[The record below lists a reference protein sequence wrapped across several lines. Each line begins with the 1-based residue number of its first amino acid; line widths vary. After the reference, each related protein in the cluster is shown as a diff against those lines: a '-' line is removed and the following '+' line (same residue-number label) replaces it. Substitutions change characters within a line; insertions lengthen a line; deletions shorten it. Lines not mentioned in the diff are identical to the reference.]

1 MAVNSFMK
9 IFLPKSKVFYDLFE
23 KVADNVSIMGTKL
36 KHVVEEPDFDKRA
49 ALISQLEDLEHD
61 NDELTHRVFTELGRN
76 FITPFDREDIHYLAS
91 ALDDIA
97 DYIYASAK
105 KINFYRVNPNDIG
118 IKKMA
123 DLIAVGCVHVHKAVT
138 ELRNMK
144 NMRQITDALVAINS
158 IENQAD
164 DIFDMSIERLF
175 ATEPDAKEVIKKR
188 EIYQVMEI
196 VTDKCEDAA
205 NVIES
210 IIIKYAESIIEAVNN
225 SYDSFSNCND
235 SCPDV

>member
-1 MAVNSFMK
+1 MAGLNTMLK
-9 IFLPKSKVFYDLFE
+9 IFLPKDRVFYQLFE
-23 KVADNVSIMGTKL
+23 SVSEVLVKMGDKL
-36 KHVVEEPDFDKRA
+36 KEVVNEPDFDKRGQ
-49 ALISQLEDLEHD
+49 LIQEIEDMEHI
-61 NDELTHRVFTELGRN
+61 NDDYTHTIFTELGKN
-76 FITPFDREDIHYLAS
+76 FITPFDREDIHYLATS
-91 ALDDIA
+91 LDDIA

-105 KINFYRVNPNDIG
+105 KINFYRVNPNDMG
-118 IKKMA
+118 VTKMA
-123 DLIAVGCVHVHKAVT
+123 DLIALGCVQVDKAIK

-144 NMRQITDALVAINS
+144 NMRLITDALVSINS

-210 IIIKYAESIIEAVNN
+210 IIVKYA
-225 SYDSFSNCND
+225 
-235 SCPDV
+235 

>member
-1 MAVNSFMK
+1 MAINSILK
-9 IFLPKSKVFYDLFE
+9 IFLPKDRIFFQLFE
-23 KVADNVSIMGTKL
+23 DVAKVLVQMGEKL
-36 KHVVEEPDFDKRA
+36 HDVVNEPDFEKRA
-49 ALISQLEDLEHD
+49 KLIKELEDMEHI
-61 NDELTHRVFTELGRN
+61 NDDHTHRIFTELGKN

-105 KINFYRVNPNDIG
+105 KINFYKVNPADTG
-118 IKKMA
+118 IQKMA
-123 DLIAVGCVHVHKAVT
+123 DIIAEGCVAVNRAVV

-158 IENQAD
+158 IENQGD

-175 ATEPDAKEVIKKR
+175 DTEPDAKEVIKKR

-210 IIIKYAESIIEAVNN
+210 IIVKYA
-225 SYDSFSNCND
+225 
-235 SCPDV
+235 

>member
-1 MAVNSFMK
+1 MSGFNSILK
-9 IFLPKSKVFYDLFE
+9 IFLPKDRVFYQLFE
-23 KVADNVSIMGTKL
+23 VVAEELVKMGVAL
-36 KHVVEEPDFDKRA
+36 KEVVNEPDFEKRA
-49 ALISQLEDLEHD
+49 ALIKKIEDMEHV
-61 NDELTHRVFTELGRN
+61 NDDHTHQIFTELSRN
-76 FITPFDREDIHYLAS
+76 FITPFDREDIHSLATS
-91 ALDDIA
+91 LDDIT

-118 IKKMA
+118 IQKFA
-123 DLIAVGCVHVHKAVT
+123 DLICLGCVQVHKAVT

-158 IENQAD
+158 IENQGD

-188 EIYQVMEI
+188 EIYQIMEV

-210 IIIKYAESIIEAVNN
+210 IIIKYA
-225 SYDSFSNCND
+225 
-235 SCPDV
+235 

>member
-1 MAVNSFMK
+1 MAINSILR
-9 IFLPKSKVFYDLFE
+9 IFLPKDRVFYQLFE
-23 KVADNVSIMGTKL
+23 DVASTLLRMGEKL
-36 KHVVEEPDFDKRA
+36 KEVVNEPDFEQRGK
-49 ALISQLEDLEHD
+49 LIKEIEDMEHE
-61 NDELTHRVFTELGRN
+61 NDDYTHRIFTELGKN
-76 FITPFDREDIHYLAS
+76 FITPFDREDIHYLAT

-97 DYIYASAK
+97 DYIQASAK

-118 IKKMA
+118 IQKMA
-123 DLIAVGCVHVHKAVT
+123 DLIAVGCEQVHKAVV

-158 IENQAD
+158 IENQGD

-188 EIYQVMEI
+188 EIYQVLEI

-210 IIIKYAESIIEAVNN
+210 IIVKYA
-225 SYDSFSNCND
+225 
-235 SCPDV
+235 

>member
-1 MAVNSFMK
+1 MAGINSILK
-9 IFLPKSKVFYDLFE
+9 IFLPKDRVFYNLFE
-23 KVADNVSIMGTKL
+23 SVAEELVKMGEKL
-36 KHVVEEPDFDKRA
+36 REVVNEPDFDKRGR
-49 ALISQLEDLEHD
+49 LIKEVEDMEHV
-61 NDELTHRVFTELGRN
+61 NDQLTHRIFTELGKN

-105 KINFYRVNPNDIG
+105 KINFYRVNPDDIG
-118 IKKMA
+118 IQKMG
-123 DLIAVGCVHVHKAVT
+123 DLIALGCVQVHKAVF
-138 ELRNMK
+138 ELRSLK
-144 NMRQITDALVAINS
+144 NMRQITDALVKVNS

-164 DIFDMSIERLF
+164 DIFDMSIDRLF
-175 ATEPDAKEVIKKR
+175 ETEPDAKEVIKKR

-210 IIIKYAESIIEAVNN
+210 IIIKYA
-225 SYDSFSNCND
+225 
-235 SCPDV
+235 